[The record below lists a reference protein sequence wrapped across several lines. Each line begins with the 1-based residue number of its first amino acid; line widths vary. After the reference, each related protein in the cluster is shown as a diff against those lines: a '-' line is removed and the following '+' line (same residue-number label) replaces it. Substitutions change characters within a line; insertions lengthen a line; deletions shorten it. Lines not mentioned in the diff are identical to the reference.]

1 VVLPEAVEGFYKQ
14 WTAHLADMELGQGW
28 GGAGWGGAEGHSEP
42 HPPFVL
48 SMAFLV
54 QVVNLNPGL
63 TSLLSQAG
71 DVPNHPASAWSWENG
86 STSNSSDLL
95 CSSLLLC

>member
-1 VVLPEAVEGFYKQ
+1 MLPEAVEGCYKQ
-14 WTAHLADMELGQGW
+14 WTAHLADVKLGLGW
-28 GGAGWGGAEGHSEP
+28 GGAKGHFES
-42 HPPFVL
+42 HPPFVF

-71 DVPNHPASAWSWENG
+71 VVPNHPASAWSCVRVTLPI
-86 STSNSSDLL
+86 SYAALFLL
-95 CSSLLLC
+95 C